1 MKFLKKPTRIFYLQA
16 MWCKRRCI
24 ACGYTMLELS
34 IAISLAG
41 VIAMTA
47 LRAIPL
53 VYDEYR
59 VSRFN
64 LRLSEW
70 VLKTEELYKV
80 RSDYKGISLSALADL
95 RVFDGDFVIKDA
107 VGAVSEVR
115 HVFNGTFDVGLPS
128 KISITPFWAIHLS
141 GLPADKALCAS
152 ILQYAVQNGRI
163 VAVIAEKK
171 DQNVPA
177 LRDWLSEV
185 TYNDGAVGVD
195 TSPRIDGFPEGY
207 TVVKNLN
214 GRQKSPAD
222 LVAICSD
229 MPVSAVTMGIAM
241 MRKKL

>member
-47 LRAIPL
+47 LKAIPF

-59 VSRFN
+59 ISRFN

-70 VLKTEELYKV
+70 LIKTEELYKV
-80 RSDYKGISLSALADL
+80 RTDYKGISLSTLANL
-95 RVFDGDFVIKDA
+95 GVFDGDVVIKDA

-128 KISITPFWAIHLS
+128 KISSTPFWAIHVS

-152 ILQYAVQNGRI
+152 ILQYAVQNGKI
-163 VAVIAEKK
+163 VAIIAEK
-171 DQNVPA
+171 DANVPA

-185 TYNDGAVGVD
+185 TYNDGAVGVN
-195 TSPRIDGFPEGY
+195 TSPRIDGFPAGY

-214 GRQKSPAD
+214 NGQKSPAD

-229 MPVSAVTMGIAM
+229 ISDSAVTMGIAM